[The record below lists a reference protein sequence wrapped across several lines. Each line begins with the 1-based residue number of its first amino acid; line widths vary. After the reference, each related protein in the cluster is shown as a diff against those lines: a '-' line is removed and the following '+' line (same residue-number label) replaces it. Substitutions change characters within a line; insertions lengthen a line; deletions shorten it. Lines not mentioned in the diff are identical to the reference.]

1 MVTDFIAESEPL
13 RGELRTVALS
23 LLGKVR
29 RLAARATEMDQ
40 ALVDDI
46 LCLGE
51 DAGVLVTLGGT
62 IGLISAMNGSIIVSE
77 LEKNATRIK
86 HVYGDKRS
94 RSVTQPGA
102 TNVALAASFFD
113 VPEPVMP
120 SAPMA
125 VSPVQSTN
133 FSKGQNVQKS
143 VLYTGTIEAKRKP
156 DNQSRTG
163 SVGIKI
169 ARRNDVLNVVRSK
182 GQVSIKDILS
192 IIKDISEKTVQRE
205 LLGLVK
211 EGVLQKEGEKRWS
224 TYKLVS

>member
-1 MVTDFIAESEPL
+1 M
-13 RGELRTVALS
+13 
-23 LLGKVR
+23 
-29 RLAARATEMDQ
+29 
-40 ALVDDI
+40 
-46 LCLGE
+46 
-51 DAGVLVTLGGT
+51 
-62 IGLISAMNGSIIVSE
+62 
-77 LEKNATRIK
+77 
-86 HVYGDKRS
+86 YGDKRT

-102 TNVALAASFFD
+102 TNVALETSFFD
-113 VPEPVMP
+113 VEEPALP
-120 SAPMA
+120 TYPKT
-125 VSPVQSTN
+125 SPPVAQSS
-133 FSKGQNVQKS
+133 FSKGQMPQNN
-143 VLYTGTIEAKRKP
+143 VLYTGTIETKRKIE
-156 DNQSRTG
+156 NQSRTG